1 MKSRKSLAAGITA
14 AALVSAIGLA
24 YAQSDDPNA
33 PAEPIDSSAQVAD
46 QQQTP
51 PVTDTLTPQDQS
63 AQSTDATQQKQD
75 SMANSTSQADLQTDT
90 SSTSAPAKAYS
101 ESPAPTYDTSSDT
114 VERAPRADRN

>member
-1 MKSRKSLAAGITA
+1 MKNRKSLAAGITA

-33 PAEPIDSSAQVAD
+33 PAEPIDTAAQVAD

-51 PVTDTLTPQDQS
+51 PVTDTLTPQDQQQQQ
-63 AQSTDATQQKQD
+63 QSDATQQKQD
-75 SMANSTSQADLQTDT
+75 GMANSTSQADLQTDT
-90 SSTSAPAKAYS
+90 TSAPAKAYN
-101 ESPAPTYDTSSDT
+101 ENPAPTYGTSSDT